1 MKKRILALVLCLSL
15 MLAGC
20 QSSVD
25 RAGVDGKHPFHNAQQ
40 EEMIQPSE
48 VQISGNREST
58 SQLLMVYMVGSNL
71 ESEAAL
77 ASVDLSEIVNS
88 GFDEENMTILICTG
102 GSSYWW
108 IEEIPTDECCVFE
121 ASAEYIDQV
130 YTMSGKNMA
139 APATLREF
147 IDYGYANYDA
157 DMYSVI
163 FWDHGGGAVLGF
175 GLDENHGNDVLTL
188 EEMDQA
194 LASTALIQSG
204 ERFEWV
210 GFDACLMGMLE
221 VADLFSD
228 YANYLIAS
236 EELEPGDG
244 WDYACL
250 KEVSQSTTQ
259 SGADAAEAILE
270 KYRDYYENSYKYP
283 ADFTL
288 SCLDLSYTDSVI
300 SGLEGLIGMAAQE
313 LQQGGYSKIAKVRT
327 EAKTFGK
334 TTDTGIYDT
343 VDLYDLAQR
352 LIELYPNEAAV
363 LQNALNEMVV
373 QNVQNVYGAHGV
385 AIYFPYENKE
395 YADQWLEIYE
405 TTGFSQDYITFL
417 RYFTGTLSGEQ
428 MTQWEVSQIAP
439 EEDPQQTGNYYV
451 QMTQEQMANFAAA
464 KYSIWE
470 EEEGNPGNYICWLNS
485 RDVSVSADGR
495 ISSTFDGNIFYV
507 GDTSGNALPCCAT
520 EIDRNE
526 AYVKYSIPVIVWP
539 ADDADVMLRA
549 AYIHVRVDADYS
561 KGQIVGIYNTMD
573 AESSLY
579 PNRDLAEIS
588 EGDEVYPYY
597 FARKIVTREDG
608 TLASFD
614 EWTVGSGT
622 GNGFTLSGDLK
633 ITMGQQEIGAE
644 YCCLFLIQDTQGNV
658 YYTNSTFVEK

>member
-1 MKKRILALVLCLSL
+1 M
-15 MLAGC
+15 
-20 QSSVD
+20 
-25 RAGVDGKHPFHNAQQ
+25 
-40 EEMIQPSE
+40 
-48 VQISGNREST
+48 
-58 SQLLMVYMVGSNL
+58 
-71 ESEAAL
+71 
-77 ASVDLSEIVNS
+77 
-88 GFDEENMTILICTG
+88 
-102 GSSYWW
+102 
-108 IEEIPTDECCVFE
+108 
-121 ASAEYIDQV
+121 
-130 YTMSGKNMA
+130 
-139 APATLREF
+139 
-147 IDYGYANYDA
+147 
-157 DMYSVI
+157 
-163 FWDHGGGAVLGF
+163 
-175 GLDENHGNDVLTL
+175 
-188 EEMDQA
+188 
-194 LASTALIQSG
+194 
-204 ERFEWV
+204 
-210 GFDACLMGMLE
+210 
-221 VADLFSD
+221 
-228 YANYLIAS
+228 
-236 EELEPGDG
+236 
-244 WDYACL
+244 
-250 KEVSQSTTQ
+250 
-259 SGADAAEAILE
+259 
-270 KYRDYYENSYKYP
+270 
-283 ADFTL
+283 
-288 SCLDLSYTDSVI
+288 
-300 SGLEGLIGMAAQE
+300 
-313 LQQGGYSKIAKVRT
+313 
-327 EAKTFGK
+327 
-334 TTDTGIYDT
+334 
-343 VDLYDLAQR
+343 
-352 LIELYPNEAAV
+352 